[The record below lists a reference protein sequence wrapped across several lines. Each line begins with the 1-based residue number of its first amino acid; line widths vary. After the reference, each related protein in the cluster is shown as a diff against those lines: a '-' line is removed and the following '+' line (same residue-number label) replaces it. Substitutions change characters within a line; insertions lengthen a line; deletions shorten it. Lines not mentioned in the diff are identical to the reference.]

1 MLKSLNNIID
11 DVKRKPYDLLD
22 YTKNAFDRDFLEFN
36 VNINDL
42 ELQLQ
47 VGVHVWHKTA
57 CIRLRGPQQP
67 GALGSI
73 KHARAHGVGWHCGA
87 WHVGVLTAHSLRLNV
102 HAWLALP
109 GAQSTCRRAS

>member
-47 VGVHVWHKTA
+47 VGAHFRHAAVCSWHPEA
-57 CIRLRGPQQP
+57 QYP
-67 GALGSI
+67 GALCSLQ
-73 KHARAHGVGWHCGA
+73 HASAVGGKFCA
-87 WHVGVLTAHSLRLNV
+87 CCAADRLRLNSCARLT
-102 HAWLALP
+102 HP
-109 GAQSTCRRAS
+109 GASGTHLRAS